1 MAPPSLDFPFP
12 TLPNFNANYSPNLV
26 PTPHCIVQY
35 PPELTKCKIC
45 LKCLHELTLGFTRA
59 CVNMKRVEG
68 GGSLTPPQ
76 TTSCVSVWG
85 EERLFQQISGLHI
98 LFVGCSTAVG
108 RVKIGPWSIIFFF
121 RVAFFRLANSSSE
134 QAVHTRGGGSALC
147 ISHSCG
153 SSQPL
158 LTCTY
163 YCIPANMRLL
173 WKLRQEHFTLGCA
186 IPLV

>member
-1 MAPPSLDFPFP
+1 MPSYETSVFLQMAPPSLDFPFP

-98 LFVGCSTAVG
+98 LFVGCYTAVG
-108 RVKIGPWSIIFFF
+108 RVKIGPWSIIFFPGLHF
-121 RVAFFRLANSSSE
+121 
-134 QAVHTRGGGSALC
+134 SALRRARAKRR
-147 ISHSCG
+147 SRHVV
-153 SSQPL
+153 
-158 LTCTY
+158 
-163 YCIPANMRLL
+163 
-173 WKLRQEHFTLGCA
+173 HFTFLWFLKTIA
-186 IPLV
+186 NLYLFLHSS

>member
-1 MAPPSLDFPFP
+1 MAPPSSDFPFP

-98 LFVGCSTAVG
+98 LFVGCYTAVG

-134 QAVHTRGGGSALC
+134 QQYIQEEEAARCAFH
-147 ISHSCG
+147 
-153 SSQPL
+153 
-158 LTCTY
+158 
-163 YCIPANMRLL
+163 IPVVPPN
-173 WKLRQEHFTLGCA
+173 HC
-186 IPLV
+186 